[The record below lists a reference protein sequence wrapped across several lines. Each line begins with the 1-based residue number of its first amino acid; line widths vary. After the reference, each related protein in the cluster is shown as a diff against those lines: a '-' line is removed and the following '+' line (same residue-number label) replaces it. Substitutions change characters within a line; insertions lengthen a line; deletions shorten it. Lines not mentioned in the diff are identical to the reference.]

1 MASSLV
7 GLPPGWESDY
17 DGSRWFYTYRSTGHV
32 QYRFPCAGD
41 EFPHFVDAAAP
52 PPLLAPEERLESQQQ
67 LRRHAASTPR
77 MSATAAQPVSYVW
90 DEEDTAAAAVSE
102 STRSVKGVASSAH
115 KHSSSSTTLSIPPS
129 KMLPPQVR
137 IEAPALAF
145 DPLGLVAELPTDD
158 TPMSRVELQ
167 PEPVEMA
174 DNSMPAELPAR
185 TPLEARPPAGVIPWR
200 PDDRSVQGLDVRRA
214 PHPPHHRRAVSE
226 SRPEHAP
233 ELVLGVG
240 SQQAYLPYVPGPR
253 EWGDSTTGVRRTSGL
268 AVQRQASLMMEPK
281 PSVQDLDLS
290 TVPRVLKIAN
300 GNAQTRL
307 PERDQPS
314 QSMAPLDPPPPYR
327 LADDTLQK
335 IHGPGVVP
343 KFPSVLKPARGRQPT
358 PAEQRR
364 SMPAEKRTDV
374 GCFPRTQGAHGQG
387 RPNRP
392 VTLVPGGRQS
402 PYSELERQ
410 SGTTTSQI
418 LAAAPPSSV
427 AAPAYLPYRE
437 RPRPAAA
444 VEGGRSELASNSQAM
459 SGRGPRRHTAFT
471 PREVSPIR
479 SRSESVSSCQPPQTP
494 SPLGS
499 MRRGSSNS
507 SILQSVGGGPWAG
520 RQSPALGA
528 QGGPMGPPVPG
539 KIPIQNG
546 SDAVDPSALRRPG
559 PAGRRQASTQEHPA
573 ALRVQGAQR
582 PYEAD
587 GRQQRLSLQAPASGW
602 RSGPGLQ
609 QQQLVTPAW
618 NAPKPAAAPVPNS
631 AAVSPLGGS
640 TSSPSS
646 ASPSGGPTVK
656 EKERKWTKWFRSS
669 TTSPHG
675 AAEQQSQGPKPTA
688 NLRPTQA
695 VATHSAS
702 DALWLWIITINVMSN
717 VPSRLSN
724 G

>member
-90 DEEDTAAAAVSE
+90 DEGDDGTAAAVSD
-102 STRSVKGVASSAH
+102 STRSVKGVTSSAL
-115 KHSSSSTTLSIPPS
+115 KHSSSSTIISVPPS

-137 IEAPALAF
+137 IEAPAIAF
-145 DPLGLVAELPTDD
+145 DPLGLVAELPTED

-200 PDDRSVQGLDVRRA
+200 PDDRPAQGLDIRRA
-214 PHPPHHRRAVSE
+214 QHPPHHRRAASE

-240 SQQAYLPYVPGPR
+240 SQPAYLPYVPGPR
-253 EWGDSTTGVRRTSGL
+253 EWGDLTAGARRTSGL

-281 PSVQDLDLS
+281 PSALDLDLS

-300 GNAQTRL
+300 GNAQPRP

-327 LADDTLQK
+327 LADDALQK
-335 IHGPGVVP
+335 LHGPGVVP

-364 SMPAEKRTDV
+364 SLPPEKRTDV
-374 GCFPRTQGAHGQG
+374 GCFPRTQGGHGQG

-392 VTLVPGGRQS
+392 VSLVPGGRQS

-410 SGTTTSQI
+410 SASTTGQI

-444 VEGGRSELASNSQAM
+444 VEGGRSELASNSQVM

-507 SILQSVGGGPWAG
+507 SILQGVGGGPWAG

-539 KIPIQNG
+539 KIPIQQDG
-546 SDAVDPSALRRPG
+546 SDAVDPSAFRRSG
-559 PAGRRQASTQEHPA
+559 PAAGRRQAPTQELPA
-573 ALRVQGAQR
+573 GLRIQGPQR
-582 PYEAD
+582 PFDAD

-602 RSGPGLQ
+602 RSGPGGLQ
-609 QQQLVTPAW
+609 QQALGTPAW
-618 NAPKPAAAPVPNS
+618 NAPRPAAVPVPS
-631 AAVSPLGGS
+631 PAAVSPLGGS

-669 TTSPHG
+669 TSSPHG
-675 AAEQQSQGPKPTA
+675 AADQQSQGPKPTRDG
-688 NLRPTQA
+688 NPRPAQA
-695 VATHSAS
+695 AVTHSTG
-702 DALWLWIITINVMSN
+702 DAVSTRGG
-717 VPSRLSN
+717 VPRWM
-724 G
+724 GW